1 PRIGTQVLVS
11 YLNGDIDRPIITG
24 CTYDGRNAPPIK
36 FPENKT
42 QTTFRSQTHK
52 GEGFNELRFEDAGGK
67 QEVFLHAQKD
77 MNTVVQNDKGTT
89 VGANHTETIM
99 QNQKISVHGTQT
111 TAVQADQKNIV
122 FGNQHSI
129 VDGEVLI
136 ASAKGI
142 RLISGNSAL
151 QLNPD
156 GTITLVCNNFDF
168 YGHGSGRIG
177 TGELLDL
184 NMDGAGPG
192 NLEMKPD
199 TSTIAQAK
207 DQFFPKK

>member
-1 PRIGTQVLVS
+1 
-11 YLNGDIDRPIITG
+11 
-24 CTYDGRNAPPIK
+24 
-36 FPENKT
+36 NKT

-89 VGANHTETIM
+89 VGANHTETVM
-99 QNQKISVHGTQT
+99 QNQKISVHGTQA

-122 FGNQHSI
+122 FGKQHSI

-136 ASAKGI
+136 ASAQGI

-177 TGELLDL
+177 T
-184 NMDGAGPG
+184 
-192 NLEMKPD
+192 
-199 TSTIAQAK
+199 
-207 DQFFPKK
+207 